1 MKIIYFLLFLL
12 SFGGLTQAQQ
22 VVTYTS
28 SEDIIINP
36 ERGFYAHKQST
47 NAATLLKKDDLIN
60 LRENEGISLILMIY
74 YLPDF
79 IEGPISETALL
90 NIETNFNTMREA
102 GVKCVLRFAY
112 RWNQNTQPYD
122 PTVEIVQTHISQLT
136 PVLKTGS
143 DVIAVMQTGFIGVW
157 GEWYYTSNF
166 GFPQPD
172 FTKRN
177 TVVDCLL
184 RALPER
190 RMIQLRT
197 PALKYGI
204 CDITNED
211 AVNSGSAFSGA
222 KASRIGHHND
232 CFLASSTDYGTYNNI
247 ESDKAFLEDDTRYLP
262 MGGETCNPSTYSGCT
277 NAVEQMK
284 RFHWSYLNSD
294 YHQTVLSSWVTDG
307 CMAEVKKKLG
317 YRFTLSEGLYTQ
329 EAEPGGCFSLDLK
342 LTNQGWA
349 APYNRRDVEIILKK
363 VGSTENYWIRLPE
376 NPQWWLSNMS
386 IQITHNIELPPNI
399 SEGTYQVFLNLPDPE
414 PELFDRPEYSI
425 QAANLNTW
433 DSETGY
439 NNLNTTLEVKSSA
452 TTEECNS
459 SLSFKPFPRVPHL
472 ERITSVNQYNISDRV
487 RLYPNPLGASQDLT
501 MEFSA
506 SHSETAKLQVIS
518 FSGQVMI
525 EETVEIRPGSNRLE
539 LLSARKLSNG
549 PYIISIAGSR
559 SYFIQRFSIQ
569 K

>member
-1 MKIIYFLLFLL
+1 MKILYSLLFLL
-12 SFGGLTQAQQ
+12 SFGGLTRAQQ
-22 VVTYTS
+22 LVTYTP

-47 NAATLLKKDDLIN
+47 NAATLLKIDDLIN

-79 IEGPISETALL
+79 IEGQISETALL

-112 RWNQNTQPYD
+112 RWNQNTRPYE
-122 PTVEIVQTHISQLT
+122 PTVEIVETHISQLT

-143 DVIAVMQTGFIGVW
+143 DVIAVMQAGFIGVW
-157 GEWYYTSNF
+157 GEWYYTTNF

-172 FTKRN
+172 FEKRN
-177 TVVDCLL
+177 KVVDGLL
-184 RALPER
+184 NALPER

-197 PALKYGI
+197 PTLKYGI
-204 CDITNED
+204 CDITSDD
-211 AVNSGSAFSGA
+211 AINSVSAFSGT

-247 ESDKAFLEDDTRYLP
+247 EEDKAFLEDDTRYLT

-277 NAVEQMK
+277 NAVAQMNK
-284 RFHWSYLNSD
+284 FHWSYLNSG
-294 YHQTVLSSWVTDG
+294 YHHTVLSGWETGG
-307 CMAEVKKKLG
+307 CMTEVKKKLG
-317 YRFTLSEGLYTQ
+317 YRFTLTEGIYTQ

-342 LTNQGWA
+342 LTNLGWA

-376 NPQWWLSNMS
+376 NPQWWLSRMS
-386 IQITHNIELPPNI
+386 IQMTHKIELPPDI
-399 SEGTYQVFLNLPDPE
+399 SEGTYQIFLNLPDPE

-425 QAANLNTW
+425 QVANLNTW
-433 DSETGY
+433 DSETGF
-439 NNLNTTLEVKSSA
+439 NSLNTTLEVKSSA
-452 TTEECNS
+452 TTEECNT

-472 ERITSVNQYNISDRV
+472 ERITSVNKYNISDRV
-487 RLYPNPLGASQDLT
+487 RLYPNPLGLSQDLR
-501 MEFSA
+501 MEFTA
-506 SHSETAKLQVIS
+506 NHSETARLRVIS
-518 FSGQVMI
+518 FSGQIMV
-525 EETVEIRPGSNRLE
+525 EEAVEIHPGSNRLE

-549 PYIISIAGSR
+549 PYILSITGSR
-559 SYFIQRFSIQ
+559 SYFIKRFSIQ